1 MNGYTFAGAVTEL
14 PVAAPSRDLDQRE
27 GVSTEEST
35 VTIPVMSDTEFEW
48 RGEFANDEVNRLHA
62 EAFNHPMLDDDWLA
76 IVARHSLGWVTARQ
90 SGRLVGFV
98 NVIGD
103 GTVHAWIQDEMVAV
117 DARRRRVGSRLIE
130 VVRHEARAAGCE
142 WLHVDF
148 DEDLAPFYVDAT
160 GFTPAAAGL
169 IDLTAD

>member
-1 MNGYTFAGAVTEL
+1 MVRE
-14 PVAAPSRDLDQRE
+14 VVSRVLDQRE
-27 GVSTEEST
+27 RVSTEESA
-35 VTIPVMSDTEFEW
+35 VRIPVMPDTAFEW
-48 RGEFANDEVNRLHA
+48 RGGFANDEVNRLHA
-62 EAFNHPMLDDDWLA
+62 EAFDHPMLDDDWLA
-76 IVARHSLGWVTARQ
+76 IVTRQSLGWVTARQ

-117 DARRRRVGSRLIE
+117 DTRRQRVGLGLIG
-130 VVRHEARAAGCE
+130 VARHEARAAGCE

-148 DEDLAPFYVDAT
+148 DEDLAPFYIDAA
-160 GFTPAAAGL
+160 GFTPTSAGL